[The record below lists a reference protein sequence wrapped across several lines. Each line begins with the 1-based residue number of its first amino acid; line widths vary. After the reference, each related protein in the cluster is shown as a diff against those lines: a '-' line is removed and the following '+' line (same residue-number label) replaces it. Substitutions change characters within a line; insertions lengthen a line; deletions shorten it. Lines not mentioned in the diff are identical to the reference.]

1 MGTIGIFAKPYFITH
16 LPGFGNSVPF
26 KLPTYWCF
34 ETKYNIQCYF
44 SLLSLGI
51 RIAKVVNK
59 QDKDLQSHQANII
72 PTSSLVLSTSLGNFT
87 RTRFVTISVS

>member
-1 MGTIGIFAKPYFITH
+1 MLFLSSLFFHCYYLGTGISKM
-16 LPGFGNSVPF
+16 
-26 KLPTYWCF
+26 
-34 ETKYNIQCYF
+34 
-44 SLLSLGI
+44 
-51 RIAKVVNK
+51 VNK